1 MHVALAGSSIPDI
14 AAPFKPYF
22 QGWIIAASKPDL
34 AALRLH
40 RRKPLMTPVQFLDQ
54 VYRARRELPHG
65 RRPTPIH
72 VKIARLL
79 ARWQHPCPSH
89 GKLARATKCCV
100 RTVQNALNRLRG
112 LGLLSWAHQ
121 GATMRS
127 GRRLQLPNRY
137 RLIATSFVD
146 KKEGSFLY
154 LLQVGKLLAW
164 HRPEP
169 HPPVRTVAQQL
180 AILMAG

>member
-1 MHVALAGSSIPDI
+1 
-14 AAPFKPYF
+14 
-22 QGWIIAASKPDL
+22 
-34 AALRLH
+34 
-40 RRKPLMTPVQFLDQ
+40 MTPELFLDQ
-54 VYRARRELPHG
+54 VYHARRELPHG

-100 RTVQNALNRLRG
+100 RTVQNALNRFRG
-112 LGLLSWAHQ
+112 LGLVSWVHQ

-137 RLIATSFVD
+137 RLNAPCLLFPMPNKTA
-146 KKEGSFLY
+146 EYRNLY
-154 LLQVGKLLAW
+154 PNLQVGKLLAW
-164 HRPEP
+164 WHKPEP